1 MNSRHTP
8 LAALLL
14 SLALASSPAGAAEK
28 PPADPTSDPVMVT
41 SGFLS
46 GHPDLR
52 FRLLALQKRSEGKME
67 AAFGFFQRAAY
78 YGDKP
83 SAGMVAEMLW
93 DGTGTSK
100 DRASAYAWMDLA
112 AERGYEGFLDLR
124 ERYWAMLDEAERKQ
138 AIIAGQ
144 DIYARYGDA
153 AALPRIAT
161 ALRFERRRMTGSRTG
176 FSANLRI
183 IVPTPGGGTELI
195 EGSKFYDERYW
206 DPVQYQQWHDSI
218 WRKPRVARVDIG
230 EVSQL
235 PQADLDTRIPKV
247 EPAPE
252 MMEPEPTDE
261 MPILD
266 NGQTR
271 P

>member
-1 MNSRHTP
+1 MNNRHTP

-93 DGTGTSK
+93 DGTGTAK

-138 AIIAGQ
+138 AITAGQ

-176 FSANLRI
+176 FSANLHI

-266 NGQTR
+266 NVQTR